1 MAAPLFVMWNG
12 ATGALTAPLGALASA
27 ATVTPKTMQQL
38 QLGTSKIRIVEWGY
52 HFTTSPTAPVT
63 MELID
68 TGAVGGTG
76 GTTGV
81 VTPYNDA
88 AAVTRTATPGA
99 AATCFGPTAE
109 GTITAT
115 RLLAATMDLA
125 TYFKQQFP
133 LGREPEVAPGN
144 FLRVRVTP
152 STAAAV
158 SVITYFVWE
167 E

>member
-1 MAAPLFVMWNG
+1 MAAPLFIMWNG
-12 ATGALTAPLGALASA
+12 NSSALTAPLGPIASA

-38 QLGTSKIRIVEWGY
+38 QLGT
-52 HFTTSPTAPVT
+52 
-63 MELID
+63 
-68 TGAVGGTG
+68 
-76 GTTGV
+76 
-81 VTPYNDA
+81 PYNDA
-88 AAVTRTATPGA
+88 NNVTRTATPSA
-99 AATCFGPTAE
+99 TATCYGPTAE

-133 LGREPEVAPGN
+133 LGREPEVAPSN
-144 FLRVRVTP
+144 FLRIRVTP

-158 SVITYFVWE
+158 SVISYFVWE

>member
-1 MAAPLFVMWNG
+1 MAAPLFIMWNG
-12 ATGALTAPLGALASA
+12 PSPTTGAVAALASA

-38 QLGTSKIRIVEWGY
+38 QLGTSKIRVVEWGY
-52 HFTTSPTAPVT
+52 RFTTSPTAPVT

-68 TGAVGGTG
+68 TGSVGGTG
-76 GTTGV
+76 GTSGI
-81 VTPYNDA
+81 VTPYNDT

-99 AATCFGPTAE
+99 AATAYGPSGE
-109 GTITAT
+109 GTPTTT

-125 TYFKQQFP
+125 TYFTQQFP

-144 FLRVRVTP
+144 FLRIRVTP

-158 SVITYFVWE
+158 SVISYFVWE

>member
-1 MAAPLFVMWNG
+1 MAAPLFIMWNG
-12 ATGALTAPLGALASA
+12 NSSALTAPLGPIASA

-38 QLGTSKIRIVEWGY
+38 QLGTSKIRVAEWGY
-52 HFTTSPTAPVT
+52 FFTTSPTAPVT

-76 GTTGV
+76 GTSGI

-88 AAVTRTATPGA
+88 NNVTRTATPSA
-99 AATCFGPTAE
+99 TATCYGPTAE

-133 LGREPEVAPGN
+133 LGREPEVAPSN
-144 FLRVRVTP
+144 FLRIRVTP

-158 SVITYFVWE
+158 SVISYFVWE